1 MTTARVKKPIKRNYV
16 RIFCPDCGEVCRMR
30 TSQELDPLLRR
41 AYVQCQDI
49 VCGYRGVIHIEHVSR
64 LSATGN
70 EKEKRIPYTDSLKRH
85 LQMALIGDDQSDA
98 SKEGENK

>member
-1 MTTARVKKPIKRNYV
+1 VTKATVKKPIKRNYV

-30 TSQELDPLLRR
+30 TSQELDSLLRR

-49 VCGYRGVIHIEHVSR
+49 ECGYRGVIHIEHVSR

-70 EKEKRIPYTDSLKRH
+70 EKDKRIPYTESLKRH
-85 LQMALIGDDQSDA
+85 LQLALIGDESDA
-98 SKEGENK
+98 SKEGEQQ